1 MTHEPGSSPSRNAV
15 DLQRV
20 GFSREESRIV
30 PRKRFFPAENAKTF
44 PPDKVV
50 RTRRH
55 LERRFISHTEDS
67 EWKGRRMI

>member
-1 MTHEPGSSPSRNAV
+1 M
-15 DLQRV
+15 
-20 GFSREESRIV
+20 V
-30 PRKRFFPAENAKTF
+30 PRKRFFPAENAKTS

-67 EWKGRRMI
+67 GWERRRMIYRVNQDECHQISFADCLVFGEIFRFE